1 MKRLAVIALAWA
13 LACVLAPLASAEL
26 YKYVDKNGKTVY
38 SDQPPVN
45 LDSKQ
50 MHVAPSAGA
59 GPKSYV
65 ERDKELDKQRKEA
78 SEKEKK
84 SEQASAAAKAA
95 EERCNQAQANYK
107 AYEEGGRLLKYNDK
121 GEREYMTDEE
131 IESAR
136 AKSKQQ
142 MDEACKKS

>member
-1 MKRLAVIALAWA
+1 MKRLAVLA
-13 LACVLAPLASAEL
+13 LACALAPLASAEL
-26 YKYVDKNGKTVY
+26 YKYVDKDGKTVY

-45 LDSKQ
+45 TDSKQ
-50 MHVAPSAGA
+50 LHVAPSAGA

-78 SEKEKK
+78 ADKEKK
-84 SEQASAAAKAA
+84 SEQSAAQAKAA
-95 EERCNQAQANYK
+95 EERCTQAQANYK
-107 AYEEGGRLLKYNDK
+107 SYEEGGRLLKYNEK

>member
-1 MKRLAVIALAWA
+1 MKRLAIVA
-13 LACVLAPLASAEL
+13 LACALAPLASAEL
-26 YKYVDKNGKTVY
+26 YKYVDKDGKTVY

-45 LDSKQ
+45 ADSKQ
-50 MHVAPSAGA
+50 LHVAPSAGS

-78 SEKEKK
+78 ADKEKK
-84 SEQASAAAKAA
+84 SEQGAAQAKAA
-95 EERCNQAQANYK
+95 EERCTQAQANYK
-107 AYEEGGRLLKYNDK
+107 SFEEGGRLLKYNDK

-131 IESAR
+131 IESGR
-136 AKSKQQ
+136 VKSKQQ